1 METLLEKKTT
11 INLDHLE
18 QTSAYKADEL
28 IYREERDVWAKRI
41 RQDLKTNL
49 NAPKESDTQS
59 QVLAKQPTY
68 YIGGGRGSG
77 KSTFLRALIDLLQ
90 KPEDQEDKKTAIMHL
105 TTVDPTTLGS
115 GENFFIYILSTF
127 YEKIK
132 SIHKDAKPWAQQS
145 KGQLD
150 LRKQLNELME
160 ELTLAVKNLTNSKT
174 SHLETIDD
182 SWVYQDSMKLGMSS
196 MKLRD
201 NFRELVE
208 KTCQF
213 CHCDALLIG
222 IDDADINCSKSAD
235 VLEYLR
241 KYMIT
246 PQLIFIFAGD
256 MHLQEQVVRGMQ
268 LSNFN
273 KDSFALDKALNH
285 IRLGLIDQMQEQYL
299 LKLFPLT
306 NRYTLQNLRKEQLQN
321 IKLTLDNTPSQ
332 ESCLE
337 FLQRIVAPHIG
348 PGSSIQTALINMPKR
363 TFFQLMRYCMI
374 HKEKDRYV
382 VDGLRQ
388 VANYAIAK
396 HGIPAYEIEQGSV
409 SALSRG
415 VINVVRKDDDMMSAA
430 ALIPVREDELNR
442 AFLYLSAEISETAQ
456 KHYKGLEFLL
466 STYSYF
472 QLHKRFMEN
481 GNQQS
486 QEEAFQRYAD
496 STFNGD
502 YLLWGKRMTAAM
514 AHLAP
519 SGSAKVK
526 QFRNGCIRIMKRPK
540 EKGWRRLDAIENK
553 ILNSYREEQEQGA
566 SSPDLLRYYIALKNA
581 ISAVTYN
588 NVSAL
593 CISIYNLLG
602 CLQQCISAL
611 LTAPEPGE
619 ALHKI
624 LHPGS
629 EYPSEESPFS
639 TSSTPTDDD
648 DDDNSDDVPSESPK
662 DIQPEEIWLI
672 VDEIIEWW
680 NKYKD
685 KKVTEKHYAPNF
697 SKCWKRFSNSL
708 TWRADDITLSLEPE
722 NGKSKR
728 ANKKQEEEL
737 PLKNSK
743 GDPIHY
749 VAETLDCFMKAFT
762 DALRVN
768 LGAEYAS
775 FVEDFPLWKALSP
788 QQADSAGYKEAR
800 KLLNKVYAG
809 QQKST
814 KKTPA
819 KKPAAKRTAPAT
831 KVTAEPTAT
840 QQAPAAAAKADSPPS
855 SPEPTNLKKTPRKK
869 TES

>member
-1 METLLEKKTT
+1 MDTPSKENPIY
-11 INLDHLE
+11 INLSHLE
-18 QTSAYKADEL
+18 QTSVYKADEL
-28 IYREERDVWAKRI
+28 IYRNERDVWAKQI
-41 RQDLKTNL
+41 RQDLATNL
-49 NAPKESDTQS
+49 EESK
-59 QVLAKQPTY
+59 VLFKQPTY

-77 KSTFLRALIDLLQ
+77 KSTFLRALIDSLEH
-90 KPEDQEDKKTAIMHL
+90 PETATEGAKTIVHL
-105 TTVDPTTLGS
+105 ATVDPTTLGS

-127 YEKIK
+127 YEKIRLF
-132 SIHKDAKPWAQQS
+132 HKDAKPWAQQS

-150 LRKQLNELME
+150 LRKQLNALME
-160 ELTLAVKNLTNSKT
+160 TLTLAVKNLTNPKT

-196 MKLRD
+196 KNLRD
-201 NFRELVE
+201 KFRELVE
-208 KTCQF
+208 NTCQF

-246 PQLIFIFAGD
+246 PRLIFIFAGD
-256 MHLQEQVVRGMQ
+256 MHLQEQVIRGMQ
-268 LSNFN
+268 LGNFN
-273 KDSFALDKALNH
+273 KDSFALDKALNGV
-285 IRLGLIDQMQEQYL
+285 RLGLIDQMQEQYL

-321 IKLTLDNTPSQ
+321 IKLALDNTPSQ
-332 ESCLE
+332 GSCLD
-337 FLQRIVAPHIG
+337 FLQETAVNHIG

-363 TFFQLMRYCMI
+363 TFFQFMRYCMM
-374 HKEKDRYV
+374 HGKEKGYV
-382 VDGLRQ
+382 ADGLRQ
-388 VANYAIAK
+388 VANYAIMK
-396 HGIPAYEIEQGSV
+396 HGIPAYEIKQGSV

-415 VINVVRKDDDMMSAA
+415 VINAVRNDDDMVSAA
-430 ALIPVREDELNR
+430 ALIPVREEELNR

-526 QFRNGCIRIMKRPK
+526 QFRNGCIRVIKRPK
-540 EKGWRRLDAIENK
+540 EKGWRRLDAIENE
-553 ILNSYREEQEQGA
+553 ILNSYREKQKPGA

-619 ALHKI
+619 ALHKL

-629 EYPSEESPFS
+629 EYPSEASPFS
-639 TSSTPTDDD
+639 TSSTPTDDT
-648 DDDNSDDVPSESPK
+648 DDDNSTDGPSKSPK
-662 DIQPEEIWLI
+662 DIQPAETQVI
-672 VDEIIEWW
+672 VDEIIAWW
-680 NKYKD
+680 NDYKD
-685 KKVTEKHYAPNF
+685 KEVPKKYYAPNF

-722 NGKSKR
+722 KEKE
-728 ANKKQEEEL
+728 NKEQEEL

-762 DALRVN
+762 DALRLN
-768 LGAEYAS
+768 LGKEYAS

-788 QQADSAGYKEAR
+788 QQEDSARYKEAR

-809 QQKST
+809 QQKAVSNT
-814 KKTPA
+814 
-819 KKPAAKRTAPAT
+819 AA
-831 KVTAEPTAT
+831 
-840 QQAPAAAAKADSPPS
+840 S
-855 SPEPTNLKKTPRKK
+855 
-869 TES
+869 